1 MERVIGIRDYEGGT
15 VYKAVGG
22 GTLDCYNNVYVFI
35 VIRIQFSDVI

>member
-1 MERVIGIRDYEGGT
+1 MITGEGLFIKRMGGIF
-15 VYKAVGG
+15 VG